1 MMIERLRGG
10 AMLGMLASALMLN
23 GCAALG
29 LGTVVQPPR
38 FTAAEGREAELRL
51 APPSASRPLGG
62 ATLRIWTRV
71 ENPNTFGLTL
81 AALRGNLFLENA
93 QAAAVEF
100 PLGLQLTGGADTV
113 IPIDINISFS
123 DVPGLV
129 DAAQRILTQN
139 RVGYRLDGTVTVDA
153 APFGQPSFGPTT
165 WLQGESRVIR

>member
-1 MMIERLRGG
+1 MMTRRLRAGVT
-10 AMLGMLASALMLN
+10 MSALGAALLLN

-38 FTAAEGREAELRL
+38 FTVADGQDAELRL
-51 APPSASRPLGG
+51 SPPSASRPLGG
-62 ATLRIWTRV
+62 ATLRIHARV
-71 ENPNTFGLTL
+71 QNPNAFGLTL

-100 PLGLQLTGGADTV
+100 PLGMPLAAGGDTV

-129 DAAQRILTQN
+129 EAAQRILTQN